1 MLTLIVTLK
10 AVTEVALLAL
20 AGQALVGLLA
30 GARREHNPVYRLLE
44 IISRP
49 SRCVARWVSPRV
61 VLDRHVSLVA
71 GVLLAWSWLAL
82 TLAKLAV
89 CLGPGVNACR

>member
-1 MLTLIVTLK
+1 MLTLIVALK

-30 GARREHNPVYRLLE
+30 GAGREHNPVYRLLE

-49 SRCVARWVSPRV
+49 PRRVARWCSPRV
-61 VLDRHVSLVA
+61 VLDRHVPLVA
-71 GVLLAWSWLAL
+71 GVLLVWTWLVL
-82 TLAKLAV
+82 TLVKLTV